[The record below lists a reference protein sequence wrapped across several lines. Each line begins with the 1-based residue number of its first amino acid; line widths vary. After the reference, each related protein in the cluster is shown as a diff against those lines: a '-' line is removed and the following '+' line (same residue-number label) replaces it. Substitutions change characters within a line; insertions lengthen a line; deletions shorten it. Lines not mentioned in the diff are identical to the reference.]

1 MSILAERICF
11 NKKQN
16 LIFIR
21 GSKKGIKPRNLIKIE
36 IEGEDFFDKI
46 QNLINKVKN
55 GEIEMS
61 NFSYNLNKFQFACD
75 NANSPEMFWELYK
88 QKEIKKFLV
97 INNRG
102 KVAVKSG
109 NFNPRYFSNPDF
121 KLIPKSKASPISQF
135 DAWVWNKLLGITF
148 KTIKIWSQSI

>member
-1 MSILAERICF
+1 MSILLAERICF

-16 LIFIR
+16 WIFIR

-46 QNLINKVKN
+46 KNLINKVKN

-61 NFSYNLNKFQFACD
+61 NFSYNLNKFQFAFD
-75 NANSPEMFWELYK
+75 QAEEPKKFWELYK

-97 INNRG
+97 INNKG

-135 DAWVWNKLLGITF
+135 EAWVWNKFLGQNF
-148 KTIKIWSQSI
+148 NTIKI